1 MNLTNLSKK
10 LKKACSPSYSFPP
23 GFARPH
29 RFIGIGVAGELLLCA
44 LLLFGACPDCDSPLR
59 AALSMLGAIFYAG
72 TLVLALTGR
81 AKALLWALPIAFA
94 VHAGLALLM
103 IYHGVGCPLCVA
115 AALLALVNF
124 VFACRIDP
132 TCLKRFAVTFP
143 PIFLALSFLI
153 LSAGARA
160 EGWEH
165 EDGPAGPDPVSATD
179 PQLVSITV
187 FEVPDCPYCRRLK
200 EEVLP
205 LLDDPSVRVRFTDAG
220 LLDLIDRVPFIVVK
234 NGERR
239 RVIEGLP
246 TIQILRSAI
255 EQVRGESR

>member
-1 MNLTNLSKK
+1 MKPTN
-10 LKKACSPSYSFPP
+10 
-23 GFARPH
+23 FASWIPNFAEPMESGRRLAWPH
-29 RFIGIGVAGELLLCA
+29 RLILAGVAGELLICMV
-44 LLLFGACPDCDSPLR
+44 LLFGACPACDSPLR
-59 AALSMLGAIFYAG
+59 AALSFFGALFYAG
-72 TLVLALTGR
+72 TLVLAVTAR
-81 AKALLWALPIAFA
+81 RSMLLWALSIAFA

-103 IYHGVGCPLCVA
+103 VYHGVGCLLCVV
-115 AALLALVNF
+115 AALLALANF
-124 VFACRIDP
+124 SLACRIDP
-132 TCLKRFAVTFP
+132 TCLKRFAITFP
-143 PIFLALSFLI
+143 PTFLTLSFLV

-165 EDGPAGPDPVSATD
+165 EDRPTGPDPSSATD
-179 PQLVSITV
+179 PGLVWITV

-220 LLDLIDRVPFIVVK
+220 LFDLIDRVPFLVVK

-246 TIQILRSAI
+246 TIEILRAAI
-255 EQVRGESR
+255 EEVKGDSR